1 MNKTISVI
9 IHARTQSTRVPNKHL
24 RDLGDGKTLIDLSL
38 ELLSKIKNVDEK
50 YLAVHEDELKERVV
64 DGVEILHREYDA
76 VAPGNA
82 SHDIMYKH
90 LENVKSDYI
99 VNLNPCQPF
108 LDIEKIQSV
117 IDWFKIT
124 HSDSAITVKKTR
136 NFYWDRMLK
145 PLNFLPSDRLSTT
158 SGPFVYEATH
168 SLVFYKKDYMLTEWQ
183 LFSNT
188 HKDPETYVVDWS
200 EEELLD
206 VDTEFDF
213 EMVKNYYQK
222 INGLK

>member
-1 MNKTISVI
+1 M
-9 IHARTQSTRVPNKHL
+9 
-24 RDLGDGKTLIDLSL
+24 
-38 ELLSKIKNVDEK
+38 
-50 YLAVHEDELKERVV
+50 AVHEDELKERVV

-117 IDWFKIT
+117 INWFKIIN
-124 HSDSAITVKKTR
+124 SDSAITVKKTR